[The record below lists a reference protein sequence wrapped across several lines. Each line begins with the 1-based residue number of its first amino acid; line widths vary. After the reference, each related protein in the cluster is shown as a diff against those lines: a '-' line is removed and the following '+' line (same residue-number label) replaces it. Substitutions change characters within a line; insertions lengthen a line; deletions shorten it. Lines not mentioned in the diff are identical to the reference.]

1 VPPNGFKWRAQV
13 TEGSSKAIEQLGQ
26 QGPEKLDVRIGAVYA
41 LGQDRQELGRAGLAD
56 HGGAHLSRY
65 LACISSSCGPAVL
78 VAQAAKPIPAARN
91 GDHVRRLVGPVLRE
105 ALVRP
110 IPVIVLDEFRQHRLQ
125 VPPTEDPKVVECL
138 APCCPHPCSS
148 E

>member
-1 VPPNGFKWRAQV
+1 MTCTYPV
-13 TEGSSKAIEQLGQ
+13 
-26 QGPEKLDVRIGAVYA
+26 
-41 LGQDRQELGRAGLAD
+41 
-56 HGGAHLSRY
+56 HLSRY
-65 LACISSSCGPAVL
+65 IACVSSSRGPAVL
-78 VAQAAKPIPAARN
+78 VDQAAKPIPALDPASRN

-125 VPPTEDPKVVECL
+125 VPPTEDQQVVECL
-138 APCCPHPCSS
+138 APCCPHPSFG